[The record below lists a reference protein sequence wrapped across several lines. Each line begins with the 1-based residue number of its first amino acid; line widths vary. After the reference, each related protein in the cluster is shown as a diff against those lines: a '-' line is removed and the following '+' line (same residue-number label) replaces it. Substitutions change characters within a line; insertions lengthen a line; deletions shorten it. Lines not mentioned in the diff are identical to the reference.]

1 MAITKLELQRQH
13 FFPRLFPNESM
24 TTRRLSATAHRFAA
38 FLWDGI
44 GANQDEDR
52 SAWDAVQW
60 QNYLTDPRCEFYAV
74 FCDDEPAGCCE
85 IVRQPTLM
93 RTSTTVRIK
102 AFGLFPEYA
111 GEGLGSALLT
121 RMVEKALA
129 TGAHIITIRTS
140 ADISSSNLQMFRRQ
154 GFRVLSDPS

>member
-1 MAITKLELQRQH
+1 MAVTRLELKRHQ
-13 FFPRLFPNESM
+13 FFPRLFANESM
-24 TTRRLSATAHRFAA
+24 TTKRLSATAHRFAA
-38 FLWDGI
+38 FLWQGV

-52 SAWDAVQW
+52 SGWSAVQW

-85 IVRQPTLM
+85 IVSQPKLM
-93 RTSTTVRIK
+93 RASSTVRIK
-102 AFGLFPEYA
+102 ALGLFPEYA

-129 TGAHIITIRTS
+129 TGAHSVTVRTS
-140 ADISSSNLQMFRRQ
+140 TELSKDALQMFRSQ
-154 GFRVLSDPS
+154 GFRVLSDA